1 MLCVQWPLAIGLADR
16 SLKRSRLIAARYRA
30 VPGRGRGLADEPLE
44 EGKGHVADLAPAAV
58 DDEGVGPEP
67 PRGMLAH
74 LAYRT
79 ESGLREVEVWQAKD
93 DSEGREHDRIHPPS
107 TP

>member
-1 MLCVQWPLAIGLADR
+1 MFCVQWPLAIGLADR
-16 SLKRSRLIAARYRA
+16 SPKRRRLLAARYRA
-30 VPGRGRGLADEPLE
+30 VLGRGRGLADEPLDERE
-44 EGKGHVADLAPAAV
+44 EDVADLAPAAV

-79 ESGLREVEVWQAKD
+79 ETGLRYVEVWQAKD
-93 DSEGREHDRIHPPS
+93 DSEGREHDRVHPPS